1 MTETR
6 QLFKISTWK
15 LQIWEQQVF
24 LRQKESENGRGGNN
38 LLRNLKKSLS
48 IWQRKW
54 KQVFKKG
61 EGKWAGNRGRGEGKI
76 TWAPDRS
83 SCTELSWRPNS
94 VALTRWLNVHTKYFT
109 SSWRLNSAVNWSA
122 HTCTPLLTMCKYMP
136 HFNSTPFCSFSFKTY
151 IRCARVHLRL
161 DHADFSCT
169 LPKQCTVVEE
179 LAFLK
184 MVFVTDKSGLKII
197 HLYM

>member
-1 MTETR
+1 MTH
-6 QLFKISTWK
+6 
-15 LQIWEQQVF
+15 VF
-24 LRQKESENGRGGNN
+24 LRRKESDNN

-48 IWQRKW
+48 IWERKW
-54 KQVFKKG
+54 KQVFKG
-61 EGKWAGNRGRGEGKI
+61 EGKWAGKRGRGEGKI

-94 VALTRWLNVHTKYFT
+94 VALTRWLNVHTKYYT
-109 SSWRLNSAVNWSA
+109 SSWRLNWAVNWSA

-151 IRCARVHLRL
+151 IRRARVHLRL

-169 LPKQCTVVEE
+169 LSKQCTVIEE

-184 MVFVTDKSGLKII
+184 RVFVTDKSGLKII